1 VVLDPPAQKVN
12 VRRMMIYSIFPI
24 VSIYAGWRF
33 QKFWILYG
41 ITFLA
46 GFLVGS
52 LVQFIG
58 IPYVFVYVV
67 SFVVNGIL
75 SLYIVRYFTNR
86 YNAKLDGSL

>member
-1 VVLDPPAQKVN
+1 MVLDPTPEKVN

-24 VSIYAGWRF
+24 VSIYAGWRI

-52 LVQFIG
+52 LVQFVG
-58 IPYVFVYVV
+58 LPYVFVYVI
-67 SFVVNGIL
+67 SFVVNGVV
-75 SLYIVRYFTNR
+75 SLYIVRYFANR
-86 YNAKLDGSL
+86 YNAKLDASL